1 MNRIE
6 RIVSG
11 ALEASADWVRH
22 KPLLALVLALL
33 LIKWFP
39 KIAMVL
45 SVAIGIAVFR
55 AMRQPAHLAIDVV
68 LPSPS

>member
-1 MNRIE
+1 MEHKIGRI
-6 RIVSG
+6 ISG
-11 ALEASADWVRH
+11 TVGAIADWVRH

-45 SVAIGIAVFR
+45 LVAIGIAVYR
-55 AMRQPAHLAIDVV
+55 AARQPTHLAIEVN
-68 LPSPS
+68 PG

>member
-1 MNRIE
+1 MKHRIR
-6 RIVSG
+6 RIISG
-11 ALEASADWVRH
+11 ALEAIADWIRR

-45 SVAIGIAVFR
+45 LVAIGIAVSR
-55 AMRQPAHLAIDVV
+55 AVRQSAHLAIEVN
-68 LPSPS
+68 PA

>member
-6 RIVSG
+6 RIISG
-11 ALEASADWVRH
+11 TLGPIADWVRH

-39 KIAMVL
+39 KITMVL
-45 SVAIGIAVFR
+45 SVAIGIAAYR
-55 AMRQPAHLAIDVV
+55 AVRQPAHLAIEVD
-68 LPSPS
+68 PA

>member
-6 RIVSG
+6 RIISG
-11 ALEASADWVRH
+11 TFEASADWVRH

-45 SVAIGIAVFR
+45 LVAIGIAVYR
-55 AMRQPAHLAIDVV
+55 AVRQSAHLAIEVN
-68 LPSPS
+68 PA

>member
-45 SVAIGIAVFR
+45 SVAIGIAVYR
-55 AMRQPAHLAIDVV
+55 ATRQPANLVIEVDPA
-68 LPSPS
+68 

>member
-6 RIVSG
+6 RIISG
-11 ALEASADWVRH
+11 TLEDIADWVRR
-22 KPLLALVLALL
+22 KPLLTLLLALL

-45 SVAIGIAVFR
+45 FVAIGIAVFR
-55 AMRQPAHLAIDVV
+55 AVRQQAHLAIEVD
-68 LPSPS
+68 PA

>member
-6 RIVSG
+6 RIISG
-11 ALEASADWVRH
+11 TLEPIADWVRH

-33 LIKWFP
+33 IIKWFP

-45 SVAIGIAVFR
+45 SAAIGIAVYR
-55 AMRQPAHLAIDVV
+55 TVRQPAHLAIEVN
-68 LPSPS
+68 PA

>member
-6 RIVSG
+6 RIISG
-11 ALEASADWVRH
+11 TLEPFADWVRR

-33 LIKWFP
+33 IIKWFP

-45 SVAIGIAVFR
+45 SAAIGIAVYR
-55 AMRQPAHLAIDVV
+55 TVRQPANLAIEVNRV
-68 LPSPS
+68 

>member
-1 MNRIE
+1 MRH
-6 RIVSG
+6 RIVRIISG
-11 ALEASADWVRH
+11 TLDPVADWVRH

-45 SVAIGIAVFR
+45 SVAIGIAVYR
-55 AMRQPAHLAIDVV
+55 AVRQPAHFIMEVNPA
-68 LPSPS
+68 

>member
-1 MNRIE
+1 MKYRIE
-6 RIVSG
+6 RIISG
-11 ALEASADWVRH
+11 TFEPIADWVCH

-39 KIAMVL
+39 KISIVL

-55 AMRQPAHLAIDVV
+55 AVRRPAHLAIEVD
-68 LPSPS
+68 PA

>member
-1 MNRIE
+1 MNRTE
-6 RIVSG
+6 RIISG
-11 ALEASADWVRH
+11 TLEDIADWVRR

-45 SVAIGIAVFR
+45 FVAIGIAVFMS
-55 AMRQPAHLAIDVV
+55 AQQPAHLVIEV
-68 LPSPS
+68 SPA

>member
-1 MNRIE
+1 MKHRIG
-6 RIVSG
+6 RIISG
-11 ALEASADWVRH
+11 AVETSADWVRH

-45 SVAIGIAVFR
+45 LVAIGIAVYR
-55 AMRQPAHLAIDVV
+55 AVQQPAHLAIEVN
-68 LPSPS
+68 PA